1 MDKIL
6 NLPISNKHLW
16 EKHQWYADTDEN
28 IVPIIRKN
36 KYEILIQ
43 YSISNF
49 GYSTTE
55 HSNKLNQ
62 EREGI
67 SIQLKGNPFKLLWYR
82 DNFIIH

>member
-36 KYEILIQ
+36 KYETFIQ
-43 YSISNF
+43 YSSSNR
-49 GYSTTE
+49 TE
-55 HSNKLNQ
+55 HSNKLNH
-62 EREGI
+62 EREGV
-67 SIQLKGNPFKLLWYR
+67 LLEWKGNPFNLNWYK